1 MLAHRLET
9 VNRPPSL
16 TYQGQGSARSMQ
28 ASSSMAI
35 AKILA
40 AAGLRADPCVK
51 PESVRAWA
59 GRQVWVETGRIEAA
73 ATALGCTS
81 LDTAASVI
89 GWQWVE

>member
-1 MLAHRLET
+1 
-9 VNRPPSL
+9 
-16 TYQGQGSARSMQ
+16 MQ
-28 ASSSMAI
+28 ASASMAI
-35 AKILA
+35 AKILG

-59 GRQVWVETGRIEAA
+59 GRQVWADTGRIEAA
-73 ATALGCTS
+73 AMALGCTS